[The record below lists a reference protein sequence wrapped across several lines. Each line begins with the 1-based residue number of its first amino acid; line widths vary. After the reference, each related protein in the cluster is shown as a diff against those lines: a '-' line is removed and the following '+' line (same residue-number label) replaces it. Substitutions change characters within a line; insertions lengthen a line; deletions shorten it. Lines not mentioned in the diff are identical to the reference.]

1 MYGEIVT
8 RLRYKP
14 AEIQNTVLTINGT
27 AAYLPI
33 NPQEIPF
40 PVLSEYEYCTI
51 FLESFE
57 TNKDT
62 LYEVKYEIHYKWNDL
77 LYKIGEVTSI
87 NGKAEFPK
95 LIKGMS
101 YYVTAIPLD
110 GKYQS
115 KQVRITLDEYDI
127 RQEPVAITTY
137 ENSDYKNYEHYLIL
151 KNIFGDATVY
161 LEGNPDYI
169 SLDRND
175 KNLRVYLND
184 ANNPDYANFDL
195 VIEDYREEDIIITK
209 KNILVDV
216 PPLPNKNIVFEVPYA
231 ILASKLGKDNIDNI
245 LNTNPTIGYVGALSV
260 KPQKNS
266 SNAILYT
273 KDKNS
278 DYNDVSNVEYSDIL
292 ELKSPINEI
301 DTQIEITGTIN
312 NTNNLIL
319 LNDELMGFISFDDT
333 TKILTV
339 KRGVLDT
346 VPKKHN
352 SGSLFVFDLPDV
364 AFDST
369 QYAQSEVVEAQ
380 VLTTTPNSIQ
390 ELSETG
396 QSIEIQARAIRPYP
410 PANVKF
416 NGIYFP
422 ETHLITRDLVI
433 EWVDRNRLQQTDGE
447 LLGFYDTGVTVEPVT
462 AYSYELISEEIVLDS
477 ASDITTHNTPI
488 LSSVFA
494 PDKPHTLRLW
504 SVRDGYDSYQK
515 FEHAFFVE
523 AASLILTTTT
533 NGSSVVGNTVPTANI
548 TVNVHESLIANMK
561 FDGSSISGKA
571 PAGAVITIEVNE

>member
-14 AEIQNTVLTINGT
+14 AEIQNNVLTINGT
-27 AAYLPI
+27 EASLSI
-33 NPQEIPF
+33 NPPEIPF

-62 LYEVKYEIHYKWNDL
+62 LYEVKYEVHYKWNEL
-77 LYKIGEVTSI
+77 LYKIGEVTSV
-87 NGKAEFPK
+87 NGKAEFPR

-127 RQEPVAITTY
+127 RQEPIALTTY
-137 ENSDYKNYEHYLIL
+137 ENTDYKNYDHHMIL
-151 KNIFGDATVY
+151 KNVFGDAAVY

-184 ANNPDYANFDL
+184 ENNPDYANFDL

-231 ILASKLGKDNIDNI
+231 ILVSKLGKDNIDNI
-245 LNTNPTIGYVGALSV
+245 LNTNPTVGYVGAIAA

-266 SNAILYT
+266 QNAILYT

-278 DYNDVSNVEYSDIL
+278 DYNAVSNVEYSDIL

-319 LNDELMGFISFDDT
+319 LNDELMGFISFDDA

-352 SGSLFVFDLPDV
+352 SGSLFVFDLHDV

-369 QYAQSEVVEAQ
+369 QYAQSEIVESQ
-380 VLTTTPNSIQ
+380 VLTMATSGQQDI
-390 ELSETG
+390 SEAGTLA
-396 QSIEIQARAIRPYP
+396 EISARALRPYP
-410 PANVKF
+410 PGNFKI
-416 NGIYFP
+416 NGEYFP
-422 ETHLITRDLVI
+422 DSIYGDCEIT
-433 EWVDRNRLQQTDGE
+433 WVGRNRINQISGINI
-447 LLGFYDTGVTVEPVT
+447 GFMDDHVNPEENT
-462 AYSYELISEEIVLDS
+462 SYIIRVKDPNSNAIVFES
-477 ASDITTHNTPI
+477 KDITQYSFLLNLKNIPINTFKI
-488 LSSVFA
+488 EIYS
-494 PDKPHTLRLW
+494 KR
-504 SVRDGYDSYQK
+504 YEY
-515 FEHAFFVE
+515 
-523 AASLILTTTT
+523 
-533 NGSSVVGNTVPTANI
+533 
-548 TVNVHESLIANMK
+548 ESLYAQTCITNIVSANFV
-561 FDGSSISGKA
+561 FDNSEYEPPNGDN
-571 PAGAVITIEVNE
+571 IEFIFL